1 MEDDRISIRQAFK
14 IASPILKKRFGLF
27 TAVLLTLLGAW
38 VALEIVVIAGQRF
51 GILLWAAAHVAF
63 LIFAA
68 GVEVGFLQIC
78 LVLCDG
84 GKPTYADAFTQLT
97 LGPKFLAG
105 QMLYLLMMVIGLLLL
120 VVPGI
125 YLGVSYALFGFCLAT
140 GETNLM
146 RSFQHS
152 AVLSTGSKTY
162 LLWILVFF
170 LVLNVLGASL
180 LGIGLFIT
188 VPLSVLMM
196 TTIYRQLNTRSRV
209 ESSGISLG

>member
-1 MEDDRISIRQAFK
+1 MKDNRISIHQAFK

-27 TAVLLTLLGAW
+27 TAVLLTLFGAW

-51 GILLWAAAHVAF
+51 GILLWAAAHVAY

-78 LVLCDG
+78 LALCEG
-84 GKPTYADAFTQLT
+84 GKPTYADAFTRLT

-125 YLGVSYALFGFCLAT
+125 YLGVRYALFGFCVAT

-146 RSFQHS
+146 RSFQRS
-152 AVLSTGSKTY
+152 AILSRGSKTD
-162 LLWILVFF
+162 LLWVLVFL

-196 TTIYRQLNTRSRV
+196 TTIYRQLNTRARV
-209 ESSGISLG
+209 ESSLA

>member
-1 MEDDRISIRQAFK
+1 MSDDTISIRQAFK

-27 TAVLLTLLGAW
+27 TAVLLTIFGAW

-51 GILLWAAAHVAF
+51 GILLWTAAHVAF

-78 LVLCDG
+78 LALCDG
-84 GKPTYADAFTQLT
+84 EKPTFADAFTQLI

-105 QMLYLLMMVIGLLLL
+105 QMLYLLMTLIGLLLL

-125 YLGVSYALFGFCLAT
+125 YLGVRYALFGFCLAT

-146 RSFQHS
+146 RSFQGS
-152 AVLSTGSKTY
+152 AILSRGSNTY
-162 LLWILVFF
+162 LLWILVFL

-188 VPLSVLMM
+188 IPLSVLMM
-196 TTIYRQLNTRSRV
+196 TTIYRQLSTRSRV
-209 ESSGISLG
+209 ESSSISLG

>member
-1 MEDDRISIRQAFK
+1 VKDDRISIRQAFK

-27 TAVLLTLLGAW
+27 TAVLLTLFGTW
-38 VALEIVVIAGQRF
+38 VALEIVVIAGQRL

-68 GVEVGFLQIC
+68 GVEVGLLQIC
-78 LVLCDG
+78 LALCDG
-84 GKPTYADAFTQLT
+84 GRPTYADAFTQLA

-125 YLGVSYALFGFCLAT
+125 YLGVRYALFGFCLAT
-140 GETNLM
+140 GETNLT

-152 AVLSTGSKTY
+152 AILSTGSKTY
-162 LLWILVFF
+162 LLWILVFL
-170 LVLNVLGASL
+170 LVLNVLGAGL

-196 TTIYRQLNTRSRV
+196 TTIYRQLNTHPRV
-209 ESSGISLG
+209 ESSGTSLG

>member
-1 MEDDRISIRQAFK
+1 MKDDAISIRQAFK

-27 TAVLLTLLGAW
+27 TAVLLTIFGAW

-78 LVLCDG
+78 LALCDG
-84 GKPTYADAFTQLT
+84 GKPTYADAFTQLI

-105 QMLYLLMMVIGLLLL
+105 QMLYLLMIVIGLLLL

-125 YLGVSYALFGFCLAT
+125 YLGVRYALFGFCLAT
-140 GETNLM
+140 RETNLL
-146 RSFQHS
+146 RSFQSS
-152 AVLSTGSKTY
+152 AILSTGSKTY
-162 LLWILVFF
+162 LLWILVFL

-188 VPLSVLMM
+188 IPLSVLMM
-196 TTIYRQLNTRSRV
+196 TTIYRQLSTRSRV
-209 ESSGISLG
+209 ESSSISLG

>member
-1 MEDDRISIRQAFK
+1 MKDDRISIRQAFQ

-27 TAVLLTLLGAW
+27 TAILLTLFGAW

-68 GVEVGFLQIC
+68 GVEVGFLRIC
-78 LVLCDG
+78 LALCDG
-84 GKPTYADAFTQLT
+84 GEPRYADAFTQLT

-105 QMLYLLMMVIGLLLL
+105 QMLYLLMMVTGLLLL

-125 YLGVSYALFGFCLAT
+125 YLGVRYALFGFCLAT

-146 RSFQHS
+146 RNFQHS
-152 AVLSTGSKTY
+152 AILSMGSKTY
-162 LLWILVFF
+162 LLWILVFL

>member
-1 MEDDRISIRQAFK
+1 MKDDAISIRQAFK

-27 TAVLLTLLGAW
+27 TAVLLTIFGAW

-78 LVLCDG
+78 LALCDG
-84 GKPTYADAFTQLT
+84 GKPTYADAFTQLI

-105 QMLYLLMMVIGLLLL
+105 QMLYLLMIVIGLLLL

-125 YLGVSYALFGFCLAT
+125 YLAVRYALFGFCLAT

-146 RSFQHS
+146 RSFQRS
-152 AVLSTGSKTY
+152 AILSTGSKTY

-188 VPLSVLMM
+188 IPLSVLMM
-196 TTIYRQLNTRSRV
+196 TTIYRQLSTCSRV
-209 ESSGISLG
+209 ESSSISLG

>member
-1 MEDDRISIRQAFK
+1 MKDDTISIRQAFK

-27 TAVLLTLLGAW
+27 TAVLLTIFAAW

-51 GILLWAAAHVAF
+51 GILFWAAAHVAF

-78 LVLCDG
+78 LALCDG
-84 GKPTYADAFTQLT
+84 GKPTYADAFTQLI

-105 QMLYLLMMVIGLLLL
+105 QMLYLLMIGIGLLLL

-125 YLGVSYALFGFCLAT
+125 YLGVRYALFGFCLAT

-146 RSFQHS
+146 RSFQRS
-152 AVLSTGSKTY
+152 AILSTGSKTY
-162 LLWILVFF
+162 LLWILVFL

-188 VPLSVLMM
+188 IPLSVPMM
-196 TTIYRQLNTRSRV
+196 TTIYRQLSTRSRV
-209 ESSGISLG
+209 ESSSISLG

>member
-1 MEDDRISIRQAFK
+1 VKDDRISIRQAFK

-27 TAVLLTLLGAW
+27 TAVLLTLFGTW
-38 VALEIVVIAGQRF
+38 VALEIVVIAGQRL

-68 GVEVGFLQIC
+68 GVEVGLLQIC
-78 LVLCDG
+78 LALCDG
-84 GKPTYADAFTQLT
+84 GRPTYADAFTQLA

-125 YLGVSYALFGFCLAT
+125 YLGVRYALFGFCLAT

-152 AVLSTGSKTY
+152 AILSTGSKTY
-162 LLWILVFF
+162 LLWILVFL
-170 LVLNVLGASL
+170 LVLNVLGAGL

-196 TTIYRQLNTRSRV
+196 TTIYRQLNTRPRV
-209 ESSGISLG
+209 ESSGTSLG